1 MVILVARN
9 LELLDA
15 TWILRRLLVME
26 TALVHIVRAIGIL
39 VRVPH
44 LVINLASMLATWR
57 DWNDI
62 GNSHIPV
69 GLGHPVYCVYAT
81 KLSRGVC
88 GIIICQKVPMVS
100 IIACHHGC
108 SVLIG
113 DGCLGSGHPL
123 FFFVDSCA
131 VLDIRIVSIVTL
143 LFLSLVSDEH
153 NVRLVDSCL
162 I

>member
-1 MVILVARN
+1 
-9 LELLDA
+9 
-15 TWILRRLLVME
+15 ME

-131 VLDIRIVSIVTL
+131 VLDIRIVSIVTF
-143 LFLSLVSDEH
+143 LFLCLVSDEH